1 MIIGKYVIISSFEG
15 DTEEVDKMC
24 GYEVEL
30 RFLEACG
37 HLIYV
42 EGVVCRVCSWGDQKW
57 TFLGAIQHVNLPWKN
72 WEQPDPHL
80 DYGS

>member
-42 EGVVCRVCSWGDQKW
+42 EGVVCRVCSWGDQK
-57 TFLGAIQHVNLPWKN
+57 
-72 WEQPDPHL
+72 
-80 DYGS
+80 